1 MMIKKIALLLI
12 LAFVGMMPDARGQ
25 QVSVKTNALYGAYT
39 YTPNLGLEFGLG
51 HKSTLDLGAG
61 YNFWKKDG
69 TADNNKKLV
78 HWLAQAEYRY
88 WTCQKFNGHFF
99 GIHALGTQYNI
110 SQHELPLLFG
120 KGSKD
125 YRFQGWG
132 AGGGISYGYQ
142 WILGKR
148 WNLEANIGVGYVY
161 LQYDK
166 YECKKCGTKLGSEH
180 RNYFGPTK
188 AGISLIYIIK

>member
-1 MMIKKIALLLI
+1 MTIEKIALLFI
-12 LAFVGMMPDARGQ
+12 LVFVGMIPAAQGQ
-25 QVSVKTNALYGAYT
+25 QVAVKTNALYGAYT
-39 YTPNLGLEFGLG
+39 YTPNIGLEFGLG

-61 YNFWKKDG
+61 YNFWEKDG